1 MNQQSYRKNFVIG
14 VVAIGAI
21 AGIAVG
27 FFTAH
32 GMKGTGSV
40 SALPGRAGEMATG
53 SVSALPGRAG
63 EMGEMKGMPMDQ
75 MDMNATAPAG
85 EKSMEGMAGMPGM
98 SAAPS
103 GAVAIPAVAR
113 QLIGVRSASAA
124 YTTLTQEIRTVGT
137 VGYDERGLTQV
148 TLKISGWVRE
158 VFVNSIG
165 RPVRKGEPLFT
176 FYSPDLLATQ
186 DEYLLAVKT
195 QAQLA
200 TSPLDEAKANAAS
213 LVASARER
221 LRLWDLTDA
230 QITAL
235 EHRGKAEPVLTV
247 YAPSSGIVLKR
258 EALPGKYV
266 EPGTTLY
273 EVADLSTV
281 WISADIYESEVASVK
296 LDQPISVS
304 FSAYPGETFRGNMA
318 YIYPSVNMEA
328 RTVRVRF
335 ELPNPELKLKPGMY
349 GNVTLQTDA
358 VKALVVPKEAV
369 LETGL
374 RQLVFMDRGQGQYEQ
389 TLVKLGRRSQDEVEV
404 MEGLKEG
411 DRIVTSANFLLDA
424 ESKLT
429 SASSMQAMMGRIGM
443 GDWQMRGAHE
453 GKMEGMEGM
462 DMGKGGVSAPPGRE
476 GEKDDMKGMPMG
488 DTKGMEGMK
497 GMQGMPMGDMK
508 GMQGMKGMESMPGM
522 DSGKGGVSAPPGRAG
537 EMGSKKEGAETRQAA
552 GLSLTLNTAPE
563 SPKAGNVL
571 LKLKLNDQA
580 GKPVTN
586 AQVVFVYTM
595 PMPGMIDSKVSA
607 RHTKDGLYEGTVLFG
622 MGGTWVVTVNVTVP
636 GRPPITE
643 KFQFSVA
650 GGGM

>member
-1 MNQQSYRKNFVIG
+1 MNQQSYKKNFVIG
-14 VVAIGAI
+14 AVAIGAI
-21 AGIAVG
+21 AGVAAG
-27 FFTAH
+27 FFTAY
-32 GMKGTGSV
+32 GIMGTGGV
-40 SALPGRAGEMATG
+40 SAPPGRAGEKIAG
-53 SVSALPGRAG
+53 SVSVSPAQAG
-63 EMGEMKGMPMDQ
+63 EKEEMKGMSMEQ
-75 MDMNATAPAG
+75 MDMKEMAPVG
-85 EKSMEGMAGMPGM
+85 EKLMAGMEGMPGM
-98 SAAPS
+98 SSSPS
-103 GAVAIPAVAR
+103 GAVVIPAVAR

-124 YTTLTQEIRTVGT
+124 YRTLTQEIRTVGT

-165 RPVRKGEPLFT
+165 RPVRKGEALFT
-176 FYSPDLLATQ
+176 FYSPDLLASQ
-186 DEYLLAVKT
+186 DEYLLALMT
-195 QAQLA
+195 QARLA

-213 LVASARER
+213 LVTSARER

-235 EHRGKAEPVLTV
+235 ERRGKAEPALTI

-273 EVADLSTV
+273 EVADLSRV
-281 WISADIYESEVASVK
+281 WISADIYESEVAAVK

-304 FSAYPGETFRGNMA
+304 FAAYPGETFHGSMA
-318 YIYPSVNMEA
+318 YIYPSLNAEA

-335 ELPNPELKLKPGMY
+335 ELPNPGLKLKPGMY

-358 VKALVVPKEAV
+358 AKALVVPKEAV

-374 RQLVFMDRGQGQYEQ
+374 RQLVFMDRGQGRYEQ
-389 TLVKLGRRSQDEVEV
+389 TLVKLGRRNQDEVEV

-443 GDWQMRGAHE
+443 GDWQMSGAYE
-453 GKMEGMEGM
+453 GKMEGM
-462 DMGKGGVSAPPGRE
+462 V
-476 GEKDDMKGMPMG
+476 
-488 DTKGMEGMK
+488 GMEGMGDMK
-497 GMQGMPMGDMK
+497 GMPMGDMK
-508 GMQGMKGMESMPGM
+508 GMEGMKGMDNMPGM
-522 DSGKGGVSAPPGRAG
+522 
-537 EMGSKKEGAETRQAA
+537 EMGSNKGMAGAGIRQAA
-552 GLSLTLNTAPE
+552 GISLTLKTSPE
-563 SPKAGNVL
+563 NPKAGNVL
-571 LKLKLNDQA
+571 LKLTLNDQA

-586 AQVVFVYTM
+586 AQVLFVYTM
-595 PMPGMIDSKVSA
+595 PMPGMTDSKVTA
-607 RHTKDGLYEGTVLFG
+607 RHTKDGRYEGTVMFG
-622 MGGTWVVTVNVTVP
+622 MGGTWVVTANVTIP
-636 GRPPITE
+636 GKPAIAE

>member
-1 MNQQSYRKNFVIG
+1 MNQQSYRKNVAIG

-21 AGIAVG
+21 AGVAVG
-27 FFTAH
+27 FFPSN
-32 GMKGTGSV
+32 GMKGAGIV
-40 SALPGRAGEMATG
+40 SAFPVGVSAVPAQAGEMAD
-53 SVSALPGRAG
+53 
-63 EMGEMKGMPMDQ
+63 MGEMKGMPMEQ
-75 MDMNATAPAG
+75 MDMKGMPPSAEN
-85 EKSMEGMAGMPGM
+85 SMAGMPGM
-98 SAAPS
+98 PVAQP

-113 QLIGVRSASAA
+113 QLIGVRSTSAA

-137 VGYDERGLTQV
+137 VGYDERGLTQI

-158 VFVNSIG
+158 VFVNSVG
-165 RPVRKGEPLFT
+165 RAVRKGEPLFT

-186 DEYLLAVKT
+186 DEYLLALKM
-195 QAQLA
+195 QAQLT
-200 TSPLDEAKANAAS
+200 TSPLDEAKANAAA

-221 LRLWDLTDA
+221 LRLWDLTDG

-235 EHRGKAEPVLTV
+235 ERRGKAEPLLTV

-304 FSAYPGETFRGNMA
+304 FAAYPGETFHGNMA
-318 YIYPSVNMEA
+318 YIYPLLNQET

-335 ELPNPELKLKPGMY
+335 ELPNPGLKLKPGMY

-358 VKALVVPKEAV
+358 AKALVVPKEAV

-374 RQLVFMDRGQGQYEQ
+374 RQLVFVDRGQGKYEQ
-389 TLVKLGRRSQDEVEV
+389 TLVKLGRRNQDHVEV

-429 SASSMQAMMGRIGM
+429 SASSMQSMMGRIGM

-453 GKMEGMEGM
+453 GKMEGMQ
-462 DMGKGGVSAPPGRE
+462 MG
-476 GEKDDMKGMPMG
+476 DMK
-488 DTKGMEGMK
+488 
-497 GMQGMPMGDMK
+497 GMPMGDMK
-508 GMQGMKGMESMPGM
+508 GMEGMKGPSVTEP
-522 DSGKGGVSAPPGRAG
+522 
-537 EMGSKKEGAETRQAA
+537 RQAA
-552 GLSLTLNTAPE
+552 GLSLTLNTSPE
-563 SPKAGNVL
+563 KPSAGNVL

-595 PMPGMIDSKVSA
+595 PMPGMTDSKAAA

-636 GRPPITE
+636 GRPPVAET
-643 KFQFSVA
+643 FQFSVA

>member
-1 MNQQSYRKNFVIG
+1 MKQQSYGKKFVVG

-21 AGIAVG
+21 AGVTVG
-27 FFTAH
+27 FFTPH
-32 GMKGTGSV
+32 GMMGAVGVSEPTG
-40 SALPGRAGEMATG
+40 REGEK
-53 SVSALPGRAG
+53 
-63 EMGEMKGMPMDQ
+63 EEMKGMSMGQ
-75 MDMNATAPAG
+75 MDMKDMAPAS
-85 EKSMEGMAGMPGM
+85 EKSMEGMMGMPGM

-103 GAVAIPAVAR
+103 GAVIIPAVAR
-113 QLIGVRSASAA
+113 QLIGVRSVSAA
-124 YTTLTQEIRTVGT
+124 YRTLTQEIRTVGT

-165 RPVRKGEPLFT
+165 SPVHKGNPLFT

-186 DEYLLAVKT
+186 DEYLLALRM
-195 QAQLA
+195 QARLA

-221 LRLWDLTDA
+221 LRLWDLTDG

-235 EHRGKAEPVLTV
+235 ERRGKAEPLLTV

-281 WISADIYESEVASVK
+281 WVAADIYESEVAGVK

-304 FSAYPGETFRGNMA
+304 FAAYPGETFRANMA
-318 YIYPSVNMEA
+318 YIYPSLNTEA

-335 ELPNPELKLKPGMY
+335 ELPNPVLKLKPGMY

-358 VKALVVPKEAV
+358 VNTLVVPKEAV

-374 RQLVFMDRGQGQYEQ
+374 RQLVFIDRGQGRYEQ
-389 TLVKLGRRSQDEVEV
+389 TLVKLGRRSQDHVEV
-404 MEGLKEG
+404 MDGLKEG

-429 SASSMQAMMGRIGM
+429 STSSMQAMMGRIGM
-443 GDWQMRGAHE
+443 GDWQMRGAYE
-453 GKMEGMEGM
+453 GKMEEME
-462 DMGKGGVSAPPGRE
+462 
-476 GEKDDMKGMPMG
+476 GMPMG
-488 DTKGMEGMK
+488 DMKGMEGMK
-497 GMQGMPMGDMK
+497 GMQGM
-508 GMQGMKGMESMPGM
+508 QGMKGMENMPGM

-537 EMGSKKEGAETRQAA
+537 ETESNKGMAGAGTRQAA
-552 GLSLTLNTAPE
+552 GLFLTLNTAPE
-563 SPKAGNVL
+563 NPQAGNVL

-595 PMPGMIDSKVSA
+595 PMPGMTDSKAAA
-607 RHTKDGLYEGTVLFG
+607 RYTKDGLYEGTVLFG
-622 MGGTWVVTVNVTVP
+622 MGGTWVVTANVTVP
-636 GRPPITE
+636 GRPPIAE

>member
-1 MNQQSYRKNFVIG
+1 MNQLSYRKNFVIG
-14 VVAIGAI
+14 VVAIGVI
-21 AGIAVG
+21 AGVAVG

-32 GMKGTGSV
+32 GMMGAVGV
-40 SALPGRAGEMATG
+40 SAPTGRAGEKSTG
-53 SVSALPGRAG
+53 GVSVSPAQAG
-63 EMGEMKGMPMDQ
+63 EMEEMKGMSMGQ
-75 MDMNATAPAG
+75 MDMKEVAPAG
-85 EKSMEGMAGMPGM
+85 EKSMEGMPGM
-98 SAAPS
+98 SSSPS
-103 GAVAIPAVAR
+103 GAVVIPAVAR

-124 YTTLTQEIRTVGT
+124 YRTLTQEIRTVGT

-165 RPVRKGEPLFT
+165 RPVRKGEALFT
-176 FYSPDLLATQ
+176 FYSPDLLASQ
-186 DEYLLAVKT
+186 DEYLLALRT
-195 QAQLA
+195 QARLA
-200 TSPLDEAKANAAS
+200 TSPLDEAKTNAAS
-213 LVASARER
+213 LVTSARER

-235 EHRGKAEPVLTV
+235 EHRGKAEPVLTI

-273 EVADLSTV
+273 EVADLSRV
-281 WISADIYESEVASVK
+281 WISADIYESEVAAVK

-304 FSAYPGETFRGNMA
+304 FAAYPGETFQGNMA
-318 YIYPSVNMEA
+318 YIYPSLNAEA

-335 ELPNPELKLKPGMY
+335 ELPNPGLKLKPGMY

-358 VKALVVPKEAV
+358 AKALVVPKEAV

-374 RQLVFMDRGQGQYEQ
+374 RQLVFMDRGQGRYEQ
-389 TLVKLGRRSQDEVEV
+389 TLVKLGRRNQDEVEV

-443 GDWQMRGAHE
+443 GDWQMSGAYE
-453 GKMEGMEGM
+453 GKMEGMP
-462 DMGKGGVSAPPGRE
+462 MGN
-476 GEKDDMKGMPMG
+476 MKGMEDMQGMG
-488 DTKGMEGMK
+488 EMKGMEGMK
-497 GMQGMPMGDMK
+497 GPSVT
-508 GMQGMKGMESMPGM
+508 EP
-522 DSGKGGVSAPPGRAG
+522 
-537 EMGSKKEGAETRQAA
+537 RQAA
-552 GLSLTLNTAPE
+552 GLSLTLKTSPE
-563 SPKAGNVL
+563 NPKAGNVL
-571 LKLKLNDQA
+571 LKLTLNDQA

-586 AQVVFVYTM
+586 AQVLFVYTM
-595 PMPGMIDSKVSA
+595 PMPGMTDSKVAA
-607 RHTKDGLYEGTVLFG
+607 RHTKDGLYEGTVMFG
-622 MGGTWVVTVNVTVP
+622 MGGTWVVTANVTIP
-636 GRPPITE
+636 GKPAIAE

>member
-1 MNQQSYRKNFVIG
+1 MIQQSYKKSFVIG
-14 VVAIGAI
+14 IVAIGAT
-21 AGIAVG
+21 AGAAAG
-27 FFTAH
+27 FFLSH
-32 GMKGTGSV
+32 GMSG
-40 SALPGRAGEMATG
+40 AMADM
-53 SVSALPGRAG
+53 AM
-63 EMGEMKGMPMDQ
+63 EQ
-75 MDMNATAPAG
+75 MDMKEMAPAG
-85 EKSMEGMAGMPGM
+85 KKSMEGMPGM
-98 SAAPS
+98 SSSPS
-103 GAVAIPAVAR
+103 GAVVIPAVAR

-176 FYSPDLLATQ
+176 FYSPDLLASQ
-186 DEYLLAVKT
+186 DEYLLALRT
-195 QAQLA
+195 QARLA

-213 LVASARER
+213 LVTSARER

-235 EHRGKAEPVLTV
+235 ERRGKAEPVLTV

-258 EALPGKYV
+258 EAVPGKYV

-273 EVADLSTV
+273 EVADLSRV
-281 WISADIYESEVASVK
+281 WISADVYESEVAAVK

-304 FSAYPGETFRGNMA
+304 FSAYPGEIFRGSKVF
-318 YIYPSVNMEA
+318 IYPSLNTEA

-335 ELPNPELKLKPGMY
+335 ELPNPGLKLKPGMY

-358 VKALVVPKEAV
+358 AKALVVPKEAV

-374 RQLVFMDRGQGQYEQ
+374 RQLVFMDRGQGRYEQ
-389 TLVKLGRRSQDEVEV
+389 TLVKLGRRNQDEVEV

-443 GDWQMRGAHE
+443 GDWQMRGAYE
-453 GKMEGMEGM
+453 GKMEGM
-462 DMGKGGVSAPPGRE
+462 DMGN
-476 GEKDDMKGMPMG
+476 
-488 DTKGMEGMK
+488 
-497 GMQGMPMGDMK
+497 
-508 GMQGMKGMESMPGM
+508 
-522 DSGKGGVSAPPGRAG
+522 GGVSAPPGRAG
-537 EMGSKKEGAETRQAA
+537 EMGDMKGMEGMQGMKGMENMPGMEMGSKKEMTGAQTRQMN
-552 GLSLTLNTAPE
+552 GGMLSLTTVPE
-563 SPKAGNVL
+563 NPKAGNVL
-571 LKLKLNDQA
+571 LKLTLNDQA

-595 PMPGMIDSKVSA
+595 PMPGMTDSKVTA
-607 RHTKDGLYEGTVLFG
+607 RHTKDGLYEGTVMFG
-622 MGGTWVVTVNVTVP
+622 MGGTWVVTANVTIP
-636 GRPPITE
+636 GKPAIAE